1 MEASVKAKLFEPFY
15 TTKGGGKGTGLG
27 LSMSRRIV
35 GRLGGSI
42 EIDSEPGEGTCVTVR
57 LPAEAAN
64 GA

>member
-1 MEASVKAKLFEPFY
+1 VE
-15 TTKGGGKGTGLG
+15 
-27 LSMSRRIV
+27 RH
-35 GRLGGSI
+35 GGSI